1 MYFSDRFHYSY
12 FSLQILTESTLHVA
26 WMYAL
31 FLRPASHQS
40 QRKNPSL
47 IHEREE
53 RMNGECVYNSVANIG
68 KIIYLISVTRLRVV
82 GFSKPASFALSF
94 SKATSFAISFS
105 FSAAICPH
113 FSVLF
118 ATRLYFRW
126 LRMKS
131 STTQRSRNVFKVG
144 YFFTT

>member
-1 MYFSDRFHYSY
+1 MCWNTWTTFDNQDTMHVCSIIPFGYKRQKYPSTFHSLKSIPTSGIDDAKIKIELENHTGTVWLTSGKLSIYFRF
-12 FSLQILTESTLHVA
+12 L
-26 WMYAL
+26 
-31 FLRPASHQS
+31 
-40 QRKNPSL
+40 
-47 IHEREE
+47 
-53 RMNGECVYNSVANIG
+53 
-68 KIIYLISVTRLRVV
+68 VV

-118 ATRLYFRW
+118 AIRLYFRW